1 MKVQHNITQ
10 TVEEDLNR
18 RLNEISENLF
28 SKLNIKGDAFAND
41 DILQAKTHY
50 SKIMGLIFDD
60 NTINREELKA
70 EHEIQLKKILEKVLF
85 TFKCVFL

>member
-1 MKVQHNITQ
+1 MEK
-10 TVEEDLNR
+10 DLNK

-41 DILQAKTHY
+41 DILQAKAHY

-60 NTINREELKA
+60 ITINREEIKA
-70 EHEIQLKKILEKVLF
+70 EHEIQLNKILEKVML
-85 TFKCVFL
+85 TLKFL

>member
-1 MKVQHNITQ
+1 MKAQHNITEA
-10 TVEEDLNR
+10 VEKDLNK

-41 DILQAKTHY
+41 DILQAKAHY

-60 NTINREELKA
+60 ITINREEIKA
-70 EHEIQLKKILEKVLF
+70 EHEIQLNKILEKVML
-85 TFKCVFL
+85 TLKFL